1 MPGIASVS
9 SVQPGAARLGC
20 IAVAI
25 LRTRALPRWTGYIFL
40 SATVLLL
47 GQYAAFR
54 GALPFP
60 QFLAFIA
67 IGIVAL
73 VHRTP
78 TVTSPSREP
87 AAHC

>member
-1 MPGIASVS
+1 MG
-9 SVQPGAARLGC
+9 
-20 IAVAI
+20 
-25 LRTRALPRWTGYIFL
+25 GYIFL
-40 SATVLLL
+40 IAAVLLL

-67 IGIVAL
+67 IGIAAL

-78 TVTSPSREP
+78 AVPSPGHEP
-87 AAHC
+87 AELAAND